1 MNFLTNLDMNQNQI
15 MNVVLQKLAVAPSS
29 PTSGQMYFNTVEERA
44 FIYNGKEWV
53 GMDSIGATMTG
64 ESIVAT
70 INLSSSLIDDKNLS
84 QAVRDAISK
93 SHSSHTISDV
103 TGLQGALDSKETP
116 SGAQSK
122 VDIHGSKKDNPHA
135 VTKAQVGLG
144 NVDNTT
150 DLDKPIS
157 TATQSALDEKV
168 NTSQVKTDVPID
180 AEFTDTVTTIN
191 GKTGEISKADIVA
204 LGIPAQDTT
213 YTHPSTHPAS
223 IITESD
229 TKRFVT
235 DAEKAEWNAKE
246 TPSGATA
253 KASAAED
260 NAKGY
265 TDSKIADLIGSA
277 PETLDTLHE
286 IAEAL
291 GDDPNFATTI
301 LDRLAEKT
309 KKYVASIGDNIKNSF
324 VLTHNLNTRDVNVMI
339 RQTAS
344 PYAMVMTDVE
354 MTTVD
359 TVTIKFAEAPA
370 SSEYTVTIVG

>member
-15 MNVVLQKLAVAPSS
+15 MNVVLQKLAIAPSS
-29 PTSGQMYFNTVEERA
+29 HTSGQMYFNTVEERA
-44 FIYNGKEWV
+44 FIHNGREWV

-64 ESIVAT
+64 DSIVT
-70 INLSSSLIDDKNLS
+70 NINLSSSLIDDKNLS

-103 TGLQGALDSKETP
+103 TGLQVAL
-116 SGAQSK
+116 
-122 VDIHGSKKDNPHA
+122 N
-135 VTKAQVGLG
+135 
-144 NVDNTT
+144 
-150 DLDKPIS
+150 
-157 TATQSALDEKV
+157 EKV

-235 DAEKAEWNAKE
+235 DAEKSTWNAKE
-246 TPSGATA
+246 TPSGASA
-253 KASAAED
+253 KASTAEN

-265 TDSKIADLIGSA
+265 TDSKIADLVGSA

-291 GDDPNFATTI
+291 GEDPNFATTI
-301 LDRLAEKT
+301 LDSLAEKT
-309 KKYVASIGDNIKNSF
+309 KKHVASVGDGTKTSF
-324 VLTHNLNTRDVNVMI
+324 VLTHNLNTRDINVMI

-359 TVTIKFAEAPA
+359 TITVKFAEAPT
-370 SSEYTVTIVG
+370 SSEYTITIIG